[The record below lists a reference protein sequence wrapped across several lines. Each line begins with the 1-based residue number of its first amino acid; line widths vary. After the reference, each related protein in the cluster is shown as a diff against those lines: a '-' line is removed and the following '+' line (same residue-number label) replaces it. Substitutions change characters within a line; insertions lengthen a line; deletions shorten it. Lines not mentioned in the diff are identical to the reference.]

1 MNVSICLKSRACSR
15 RHALVFS
22 RRAVARRRSI
32 RRYPLRTPATAAAG
46 GAVVYYQ
53 VTELTYRGDAPV
65 GRPEQDDATFADKVE
80 SFILKYYFYYPEDSG
95 VGGHTHDLE
104 TAEFEVWLE
113 GDDSCRRV
121 RLASVE
127 ALAHGSRWYSNT
139 LKIRPDTRYPMTL
152 FVEEGKH
159 ATAPD
164 RNADGSF
171 MRGYDVTERVNDAW
185 GVRDSL
191 GHGVLL
197 SSGYASEMTKRRTEA
212 FRLLPPESPTSR

>member
-1 MNVSICLKSRACSR
+1 
-15 RHALVFS
+15 
-22 RRAVARRRSI
+22 
-32 RRYPLRTPATAAAG
+32 
-46 GAVVYYQ
+46 
-53 VTELTYRGDAPV
+53 
-65 GRPEQDDATFADKVE
+65 
-80 SFILKYYFYYPEDSG
+80 
-95 VGGHTHDLE
+95 
-104 TAEFEVWLE
+104 
-113 GDDSCRRV
+113 V

-139 LKIRPDTRYPMTL
+139 LKEWSDARYPVTL

-164 RNADGSF
+164 RNADGTF

-197 SSGYASEMTKRRTEA
+197 SSGYASEMTKPRTRDCTARDRERPRCQHRHPVRPFGIA
-212 FRLLPPESPTSR
+212 MG